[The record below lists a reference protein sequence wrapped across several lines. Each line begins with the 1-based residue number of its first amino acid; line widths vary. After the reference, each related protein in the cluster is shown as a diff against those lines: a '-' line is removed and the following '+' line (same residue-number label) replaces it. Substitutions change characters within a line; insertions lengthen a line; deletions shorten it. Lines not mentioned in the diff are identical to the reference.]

1 MKDKFP
7 KIYKNKI
14 DKLKSSVQKEFYVHK
29 NNNTLNKIDKISR
42 TELIKKLNEIFES
55 PNFVYQADITILYKN
70 GENIKEK
77 VIGIKDDYL
86 MTLEGKKINLNDVY
100 NIK

>member
-1 MKDKFP
+1 MKEKFP
-7 KIYKNKI
+7 EIYKNKI
-14 DKLKSSVQKEFYVHK
+14 DKIKSSVQKEFYVHK
-29 NNNTLNKIDKISR
+29 NTSMPDKIDKISR
-42 TELIKKLNEIFES
+42 IELIKKLNEIFES

-86 MTLEGKKINLNDVY
+86 ITLEGNKINLNDIY

>member
-1 MKDKFP
+1 MPD
-7 KIYKNKI
+7 
-14 DKLKSSVQKEFYVHK
+14 
-29 NNNTLNKIDKISR
+29 KIDKISR

-86 MTLEGKKINLNDVY
+86 ITLEGNKINLNDIY